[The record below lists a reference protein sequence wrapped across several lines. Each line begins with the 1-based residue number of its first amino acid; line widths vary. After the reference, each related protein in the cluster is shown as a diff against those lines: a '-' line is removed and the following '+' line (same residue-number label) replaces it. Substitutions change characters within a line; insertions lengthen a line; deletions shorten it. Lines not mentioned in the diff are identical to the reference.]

1 MAERAVG
8 GPAPPPHGAILA
20 VVVGAVVA
28 APFIIGDSAG
38 EAITEAMAELL
49 SPVGLLLLPVT
60 LIIIIR
66 FLSSDR
72 GIALSDVF
80 NFSGSPDSFHRVG
93 GSPVGVALILL
104 IIMLLLY
111 FKLFGGGDD
120 DDD

>member
-1 MAERAVG
+1 MAERALG
-8 GPAPPPHGAILA
+8 GPAQPPHGAILA

-38 EAITEAMAELL
+38 EAITEAIAELL

-80 NFSGSPDSFHRVG
+80 NLGGSPDSFHRVG
-93 GSPVGVALILL
+93 GSPVGVALVLL
-104 IIMLLLY
+104 LIMLLLY
-111 FKLFGGGDD
+111 FKLFGGGGDD
-120 DDD
+120 ED